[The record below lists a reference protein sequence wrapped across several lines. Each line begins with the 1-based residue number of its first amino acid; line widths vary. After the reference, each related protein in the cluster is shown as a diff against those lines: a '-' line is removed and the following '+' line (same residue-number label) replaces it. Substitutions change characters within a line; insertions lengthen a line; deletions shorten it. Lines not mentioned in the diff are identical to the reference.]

1 MQEEILEE
9 SAKIVKEKN
18 FITRLFNGDISLAV
32 TYWIFGVII
41 GNIIFGMLCSLID
54 AKYFE
59 LIPKVGILP
68 INIFLLIGL
77 VYNIFILIAI
87 YRSAVKYKGN
97 KIWSILARILVIIN
111 TIFIISILVVTFRQ
125 ITDPNIAM
133 KKDIS
138 KLNKPLPRMIDNDT
152 RLENVALVDKDIY
165 FNYTMVNLLT
175 ADVDIAKV
183 ESIIAPNIKST
194 QCQDAGLRPIL
205 NEGRK
210 LVYVYMDKEGKLIT
224 KITVS
229 KEDCLTK

>member
-9 SAKIVKEKN
+9 STKIVKEKN

-41 GNIIFGMLCSLID
+41 GNIILGMLCSLID

-194 QCQDAGLRPIL
+194 QCQDVGLRPIL

-210 LVYVYMDKEGKLIT
+210 LVYVYMDKEGKVIT